1 MDKEM
6 ETEQHEENPAP
17 NTPVVTEE
25 PERMEDSE
33 GEQEAEEE
41 QETAPEATPDEAAQ
55 EEQEVAP
62 DAAPDEAAEE
72 EQEVAPDAAP
82 DEAAEEEQE
91 VAPDVAPDEAAEEEQ
106 EVAPPEAKEAKDRD
120 QETFEEYL
128 AESQD
133 SHVLRRGDLHQ
144 GVVVQINDDG
154 VIIDFGSKREGFVPA
169 QDLKRLADEEREQVK
184 EGETVP
190 VVVTRPEG
198 RQGNPIL
205 SINQAYLHEDWIK
218 ADQMKEEGKIY
229 EGEVSGYNRGGLIVR
244 FGKIRGFVPASQ
256 IVGMPRRLSEE
267 KRRDRLS
274 NLIGETMGLKIIE
287 VDRRRRR
294 LIFSQRRAYRQWQ
307 EKQRE
312 RVISEL
318 KEGEIRH
325 GRVTDITNFGAFVDL
340 GGADGLIHISELSW
354 KRVKT
359 PREVVNV
366 GDEVDVYVI
375 SLDRKRKRIGLSLK
389 KLQPN
394 PWEEVADHYDEGEI
408 IEGKITR
415 VMDFGAFIE
424 VDLGIEGL
432 LPASEMI
439 GTPELKPK
447 QLLNA
452 GETLPVKVIHIDS
465 GRRRL
470 TLSARRVRR
479 DEWERWMARQQEL
492 EAEEEAAAAA
502 EEAEDAE
509 AEPAP
514 ESAVAEAE
522 ANGEE
527 ETTEQD
533 AAPAEEETLPEA
545 PADENEEREDEEA
558 DQA

>member
-1 MDKEM
+1 MNMEM
-6 ETEQHEENPAP
+6 EAERNAENPAP
-17 NTPVVTEE
+17 EA
-25 PERMEDSE
+25 
-33 GEQEAEEE
+33 EAEE
-41 QETAPEATPDEAAQ
+41 AEATQAQDVAEEAEPNEENAASDTEDEVQEAAQ
-55 EEQEVAP
+55 EEER
-62 DAAPDEAAEE
+62 AAPEDQAPVKEAEE
-72 EQEVAPDAAP
+72 GEEAQE
-82 DEAAEEEQE
+82 
-91 VAPDVAPDEAAEEEQ
+91 
-106 EVAPPEAKEAKDRD
+106 PEGDKDQD
-120 QETFEEYL
+120 QEMFEEYL
-128 AESQD
+128 AD
-133 SHVLRRGDLHQ
+133 VDYKTLRRGDLYQ
-144 GVVVQINDDG
+144 GVVVQVNDEG
-154 VIIDFGSKREGFVPA
+154 VVVDFGSKREGFVPA
-169 QDLKRLADEEREQVK
+169 QDLKRLVDEEKAKVK
-184 EGETVP
+184 EGATVP

-205 SINQAYLHEDWIK
+205 SINQAYLHEDWVK
-218 ADQMKEEGKIY
+218 ADEMKEAGEIY

-256 IVGMPRRLSEE
+256 VVGMPRRLSED
-267 KRRDRLS
+267 KRRERLS
-274 NLIGETMGLKIIE
+274 NLIGEEMGLKIIE

-312 RVISEL
+312 KVIAEL

-354 KRVKT
+354 KRVKS

-394 PWEEVADHYDEGEI
+394 PWEVVGDHYEEGEI
-408 IEGKITR
+408 IEGKVTR

-447 QLLNA
+447 ELLKA

-465 GRRRL
+465 RRRRL
-470 TLSARRVRR
+470 TLSARRMRR
-479 DEWERWMARQQEL
+479 DEWERWMAQQQEEEAKE
-492 EAEEEAAAAA
+492 EAEEIASPEQA
-502 EEAEDAE
+502 EMEAEPEATEEQAEAKEDPEATDEQAEVAE
-509 AEPAP
+509 AEPA
-514 ESAVAEAE
+514 
-522 ANGEE
+522 
-527 ETTEQD
+527 
-533 AAPAEEETLPEA
+533 
-545 PADENEEREDEEA
+545 EDEEPEA
-558 DQA
+558 ESTEAPEAEEVAAEESTEGEASQETPVEESEQPEGEETETDA